1 MTQFLTALF
10 TPIAALALIAAA
22 PAESQAQSADGA
34 QAAEQFVARNA
45 QSVIETLEAYRSGQR
60 ELEEVKA
67 DFRQR
72 LDELAAVDRVTN
84 FVLGRYRRTAN
95 EEELEEF
102 REVFREYAIGV
113 YESELSNYA
122 GQSLEVT
129 GSVERRPGDYV
140 VRSTVSGANM
150 REPVRV
156 AWRVREMDG
165 ELKVLDAQIQG
176 VWLAQTQRDQITAI
190 IGDAGGDVRA
200 AIDALRARMS
210 SGDGDEA
217 DDAGSGADSPDGT
230 PSNP

>member
-1 MTQFLTALF
+1 MTQLF
-10 TPIAALALIAAA
+10 ATLFAPIAALAVLAAA
-22 PAESQAQSADGA
+22 PAESEAQSGDGA
-34 QAAEQFVARNA
+34 QAAEQFVSQNA
-45 QSVIETLEAYRSGQR
+45 QAVIETLEAYRSGQR
-60 ELEEVKA
+60 DLQAVKQ

-72 LDELAAVDRVTN
+72 IDELAAVDRVTN
-84 FVLGRYRRTAN
+84 FVLGRYRRTAD
-95 EEELEEF
+95 ESELEEF

-140 VRSTVSGANM
+140 VRSKVTGANM
-150 REPVRV
+150 REPVEV

-165 ELKVLDAQIQG
+165 ELKVLDAQVQG
-176 VWLAQTQRDQITAI
+176 VWLAQTQRDQITSI

-200 AIDALRARMS
+200 AIDALRARM
-210 SGDGDEA
+210 DGGEADEA
-217 DDAGSGADSPDGT
+217 QDAESDGADEDET